1 MCNIMIYSLDR
12 IMRNPFYQNIV
23 LNTDKVYRLSGSELL
38 GDVEILINRKLL
50 IELKQIS
57 NI

>member
-1 MCNIMIYSLDR
+1 
-12 IMRNPFYQNIV
+12 MRNPFYQNIV
-23 LNTDKVYRLSGSELL
+23 LNTDKIYRLSGSELL
-38 GDVEILINRKLL
+38 GDVEILINQKLL